1 MFRARGEM
9 SMSHGSLRQVEWPRF
24 LKAPDGQLV
33 AKLYEPGLSAAVRYE
48 RCCAYFSSS
57 VLSAAASG
65 FGAFISRILTGEVTQ
80 KPALFLLVNEELPEA
95 DVEALLHAG
104 QDAPLIQTL
113 LEHFGTPA
121 NALQKRRLE
130 MLGWLVREGWL
141 DMRVGIMRLGGGI
154 LHAKF
159 GIFTD
164 SAGNA
169 VVFAGSGNE
178 SAHGV
183 RGNYEQL
190 EISESWNDPDRQAH
204 FLESFTALWN
214 GTDPAVKTVPLPK
227 AVADKLI
234 KMAPFDPPISEGE
247 DDLERRKAAMLWFY
261 TLAAPFMPEGGAAT
275 SDAMAPVTMWPHQ
288 QRVVSEV
295 AAAWPAGRLLCDE
308 VGMGKTVEAI
318 LALRRLLAGRGVRRV
333 LILPPA
339 NLLPQWQGELR
350 EKGGLRVPR
359 LEGPKTLTWPD
370 GTKQAVS
377 GVAEALEQD
386 ILLMSR
392 ETARSDGNAPIL
404 MRATPWDVVL
414 VDEGHAARR
423 ASQIEGEFNAA
434 TLLLGLLRQLQ
445 AAGQA
450 RGFMILS
457 ATPMQTHP
465 WEPWDLMQVLGEGG
479 LWMSGFFVIREF
491 YEGLSR
497 LEAGLLTRAKALRLA
512 EILTASIDLPPLPA
526 GLTLPSPENADA
538 FAEALSFLPHL
549 DRERAAKW
557 LRSCSPISRRMHRN
571 TRATLRRYY
580 EMGMLDRPP
589 AKRQVQEDPFG
600 FETEEE
606 REVYDAVAHYIDR
619 RFAELEHQQAG
630 KGFVMTIYRR
640 RAASSPV
647 ALQKSLERRATG
659 LKAVIA
665 QRLYDSDTVL
675 DVEDAQE
682 LEELLNLKLTP
693 ALPDSPAEAATEL
706 HQVERLLEKI
716 ESLGGLDTKRDRLI
730 SWVKQV
736 TADGRSVLVFT
747 SYADTMIYLRDALAT
762 AVGGNVASYSGDGG
776 AVRVDGQW
784 SAASKEQVTKAL
796 QAGKVRVLVCTD
808 AASEGLNLQ
817 AAGALINFDLPWN
830 PSKVEQRIGRVDR
843 IGQTLPVLPIVN
855 LYLTDSIDQQVY
867 RALNAR
873 CGLFETFVGPM
884 QPVLSRALRMLMGRE
899 HFDESALARAAD
911 EIREDPTLMQA
922 FPEDEPTQ
930 IAVEPPLVRPED
942 TGLLLS
948 ALAGSGI
955 TVVPET
961 NSRQRI
967 GAGPLQIVTNA
978 AAVADHP
985 DAATLDGLDPRQ
997 WALLRQLL
1005 RPGERLPLCIAEAN
1019 DGPFRVMLC
1028 AWVDQKG
1035 VTEIQ
1040 SLANLR
1046 SLTAKWDGTEP
1057 SAVDWNVARITLE
1070 GRAAVLVEDL
1080 RQVAYGIVSRM
1091 RREQLTAARLR
1102 LVEELG
1108 RLLVCSEPDTD
1119 DFNGKFY
1126 RLASQSTPTA
1136 MRLKRVMACLGG
1148 YPEWTL
1154 PHIAA
1159 LREFRETLGSAQVKA
1174 RLTGR
1179 EMDAALED
1187 PRWGFAEQT

>member
-1 MFRARGEM
+1 MKA
-9 SMSHGSLRQVEWPRF
+9 SLKDTAWPRF

-33 AKLYEPGLSAAVRYE
+33 SRLYEPGLRAAMRYE

-65 FGAFISRILTGEVTQ
+65 FGAFISRILAGEITQ
-80 KPALFLLVNEELPEA
+80 KPALFLLVNEELLEA
-95 DVEALLHAG
+95 DVEALLHGG

-113 LEHFGTPA
+113 LDRFGSPA

-141 DMRVGIMRLGGGI
+141 EVRVGIMRLGGGI

-159 GIFTD
+159 GLFTD
-164 SAGNA
+164 AAGDA

-178 SAHGV
+178 SANGV

-190 EISESWNDPDRQAH
+190 EISESWRDPDRHAH
-204 FLESFTALWN
+204 FLDSFNTLWD
-214 GTDPAVKTVPLPK
+214 GTDPAVETVPLPT
-227 AVADKLI
+227 AVEDKLI
-234 KMAPFDPPISEGE
+234 KLAPFDPPVSEGE
-247 DDLERRKAAMLWFY
+247 DDLKRRRAAMLWSY
-261 TLAAPFMPEGGAAT
+261 ALAAPFMPEGGAAT

-288 QRVVSEV
+288 QRVVREV
-295 AAAWPAGRLLCDE
+295 AASWPAGRLLCDE

-359 LEGPKTLTWPD
+359 LEGPKTLIWPD
-370 GTKQAVS
+370 GTKQGVS

-392 ETARSDGNAPIL
+392 ETARSDGNAPML
-404 MRATPWDVVL
+404 LQATPWDVVL

-445 AAGQA
+445 ATGQA

-479 LWMSGFFVIREF
+479 LWLSGFYVVREF
-491 YEGLSR
+491 YEGLAR
-497 LEAGLLTRAKALRLA
+497 LEAGSLTRAEALRLA
-512 EILTASIDLPPLPA
+512 AILTASADLPPLPA
-526 GLTLPSPENADA
+526 GLTLPAPRNSDA

-549 DRERAAKW
+549 ERERAAKW
-557 LRSCSPISRRMHRN
+557 LRTCSPISRRMHRN

-589 AKRQVQEDPFG
+589 AKRDVQEDPFG

-716 ESLGGLDTKRDRLI
+716 DGLGGLDTKRDRLI

-747 SYADTMIYLRDALAT
+747 SYADTMIYLRDALAG

-776 AVRVDGQW
+776 AIRVDGQW
-784 SAASKEQVTKAL
+784 SGASKEQVTKAL

-830 PSKVEQRIGRVDR
+830 PSKVEQRVGRVDR

-855 LYLTDSIDQQVY
+855 LYLRDSIDQQVY

-884 QPVLSRALRMLMGRE
+884 QPVLSRALRMLMGRD
-899 HFDESALARAAD
+899 HLDENALARAAD
-911 EIREDPTLMQA
+911 EIRQDPTLMQA
-922 FPEDEPTQ
+922 FPEDEP
-930 IAVEPPLVRPED
+930 AELAAEPPLVRPED
-942 TGLLLS
+942 TEALLA
-948 ALAGSGI
+948 ALDGSGVA
-955 TVVPET
+955 VVAET
-961 NSRQRI
+961 NSRHRI
-967 GAGPLQIVTNA
+967 GTGPLQIVTTA

-997 WALLRQLL
+997 WALLRQLQ
-1005 RPGERLPLCIAEAN
+1005 RPGERLPLCVAEAN
-1019 DGPFRVMLC
+1019 DGPFRAMLC
-1028 AWVDQKG
+1028 GWVDRHG
-1035 VTEIQ
+1035 MTEVR
-1040 SLANLR
+1040 SLAEMR
-1046 SLTAKWDGTEP
+1046 SLIAGWDGSEPPATE
-1057 SAVDWNVARITLE
+1057 WNAARISLE
-1070 GRAAVLVEDL
+1070 GRAAVVIQNL
-1080 RQVAYGIVSRM
+1080 RLRASAVVAEM
-1091 RREQLTAARLR
+1091 RQQQLEAARHR
-1102 LVEELG
+1102 LIEELG
-1108 RLLVCSEPDTD
+1108 RLLICSEPDTD
-1119 DFNGKFY
+1119 DLNGKLY

-1136 MRLKRVMACLGG
+1136 TRLKRVMARLGG
-1148 YPEWTL
+1148 YPEWGHL
-1154 PHIAA
+1154 HIAA
-1159 LREFRETLGSAQVKA
+1159 LREFRETLNGAQVRV
-1174 RLTGR
+1174 RLTGQVL
-1179 EMDAALED
+1179 DAALDD
-1187 PRWGFAEQT
+1187 PRWAFVRAT

>member
-1 MFRARGEM
+1 MVQ
-9 SMSHGSLRQVEWPRF
+9 SLKDTLWPRF
-24 LKAPDGQLV
+24 LKAPDGRLV
-33 AKLYEPGLSAAVRYE
+33 ARLYEPGLRAAVRYE

-65 FGAFISRILTGEVTQ
+65 FGAFISRILAGEITQ
-80 KPALFLLVNEELPEA
+80 KPALFLLVNEELTEA
-95 DVEALLHAG
+95 DVEVLLHAG

-113 LEHFGTPA
+113 MDHFGTPA

-141 DMRVGIMRLGGGI
+141 EMRVGIMRLGGGI
-154 LHAKF
+154 LHVKF
-159 GIFTD
+159 GLFTD
-164 SAGNA
+164 AAGDT

-190 EISESWNDPDRQAH
+190 EISESWRDPDRYAH
-204 FLESFTALWN
+204 FRESFNALWD

-234 KMAPFDPPISEGE
+234 KIAPLDPPVSEGE
-247 DDLERRKAAMLWFY
+247 DDLKRRKAAMLWSY
-261 TLAAPFMPEGGAAT
+261 VLAAPFMPEGGAAT

-288 QRVVSEV
+288 QHVVREV
-295 AAAWPAGRLLCDE
+295 AASWPEGRLLCDE

-318 LALRRLLAGRGVRRV
+318 LALRRLLTGRGVRRV

-359 LEGPKTLTWPD
+359 LEGPKTLIWPD
-370 GTKQAVS
+370 GTKQGVS

-404 MRATPWDVVL
+404 LQATPWDVVL

-423 ASQIEGEFNAA
+423 ANQIEGEFNAA

-457 ATPMQTHP
+457 ATPMQSHP

-479 LWMSGFFVIREF
+479 LWLSGFYVIREF
-491 YEGLSR
+491 YEGLAR
-497 LEAGLLTRAKALRLA
+497 LEAGVLTRAEALRLA
-512 EILTASIDLPPLPA
+512 EILSASSERTPVPA
-526 GLTLPSPENADA
+526 GLTLPAPENSDS
-538 FAEALSFLPHL
+538 FAEALRFLRHVE
-549 DRERAAKW
+549 REQVAKW

-589 AKRQVQEDPFG
+589 AKRNVQEDPFG
-600 FETEEE
+600 FESDEE
-606 REVYDAVAHYIDR
+606 REVYDAVAHYIDQ

-716 ESLGGLDTKRDRLI
+716 DGLGGLDTKRDRLI

-762 AVGGNVASYSGDGG
+762 AVGGNVASYSGGGG

-784 SAASKEQVTKAL
+784 TGASKEQVTKAL

-830 PSKVEQRIGRVDR
+830 PSRVEQRIGRVDR
-843 IGQTLPVLPIVN
+843 IGQALPVLPIVN

-884 QPVLSRALRMLMGRE
+884 QPVLSRALRMLMGSE
-899 HFDESALARAAD
+899 HFDESTPRACCGRD
-911 EIREDPTLMQA
+911 QGR
-922 FPEDEPTQ
+922 
-930 IAVEPPLVRPED
+930 
-942 TGLLLS
+942 S
-948 ALAGSGI
+948 
-955 TVVPET
+955 
-961 NSRQRI
+961 
-967 GAGPLQIVTNA
+967 
-978 AAVADHP
+978 HP
-985 DAATLDGLDPRQ
+985 DAGIPR
-997 WALLRQLL
+997 
-1005 RPGERLPLCIAEAN
+1005 
-1019 DGPFRVMLC
+1019 
-1028 AWVDQKG
+1028 
-1035 VTEIQ
+1035 
-1040 SLANLR
+1040 
-1046 SLTAKWDGTEP
+1046 
-1057 SAVDWNVARITLE
+1057 
-1070 GRAAVLVEDL
+1070 GRAGRTRRRTAV
-1080 RQVAYGIVSRM
+1080 
-1091 RREQLTAARLR
+1091 
-1102 LVEELG
+1102 
-1108 RLLVCSEPDTD
+1108 
-1119 DFNGKFY
+1119 
-1126 RLASQSTPTA
+1126 
-1136 MRLKRVMACLGG
+1136 
-1148 YPEWTL
+1148 
-1154 PHIAA
+1154 
-1159 LREFRETLGSAQVKA
+1159 GSARGYRGIA
-1174 RLTGR
+1174 RR
-1179 EMDAALED
+1179 S
-1187 PRWGFAEQT
+1187 RR